1 MSWMLPT
8 AVGLALLA
16 VAALLAGRAAGQEG
30 VGGPGNSLARG
41 ILPPSPSLKGEGS
54 DGNTGETPVPPG
66 GGASGSSSRVDPAPM
81 LGRLLFLTGIQSRLR
96 WEMVRAGVM
105 LWPSEL
111 AALSAGTAALGW
123 ALGRI
128 ALHQNL
134 LGLALAGAGFM
145 GPWLAVGARR
155 AQRLS
160 RLTEQLPPAL
170 TMLASSLRSGYSL
183 MRGFQVLAEEMQ
195 PPIAEEIQRVLDET
209 YVGYSLDQALTN
221 LVERT
226 HSADLKL
233 VVTAIQIQ
241 SQVGGNLAEILDKTA
256 ALIRDRFQLAS
267 EVSALTAE
275 GRMSTAVLVGM
286 PIGLALIINILS
298 PGYLNPMLVDPL
310 GRAMLMAAGVMLTMG
325 VLIIKKMLDVTI

>member
-1 MSWMLPT
+1 
-8 AVGLALLA
+8 
-16 VAALLAGRAAGQEG
+16 
-30 VGGPGNSLARG
+30 
-41 ILPPSPSLKGEGS
+41 
-54 DGNTGETPVPPG
+54 
-66 GGASGSSSRVDPAPM
+66 M

-111 AALSAGTAALGW
+111 AALAAGTGALGW

-134 LGLALAGAGFM
+134 LGLALAAAGLA

-155 AQRLS
+155 GQRMK

-183 MRGFQVLAEEMQ
+183 VRGFQVLAEEMQ
-195 PPIAEEIQRVLDET
+195 PPMAEEIQQVLDET
-209 YVGYSLDQALTN
+209 YVGFSLEQALTN
-221 LVERT
+221 LAERT
-226 HSADLKL
+226 QSSDIKL
-233 VVTAIQIQ
+233 VVTAVQIQ

-275 GRMSTAVLVGM
+275 GRMSTAILVGM
-286 PIGLALIINILS
+286 PIGLALIINVLS
-298 PGYLNPMLVDPL
+298 PGYLNPMLSDPL
-310 GRAMLMAAGVMLTMG
+310 GHLMLMAASGMLLLGV
-325 VLIIKKMLDVTI
+325 VIIRKMLDVTI